1 MLLSRSAEYGLRAAL
16 YLASLEQSGFV
27 SIRDISDHLGL
38 SFHFLTK
45 IFQKLT
51 RAGLL
56 HSYRGPNGGV
66 VLAKPASEITLKDV
80 VVAVDGEELFTS
92 CILGLPGCGDPAPC
106 PLHHRWEVERRRL
119 GDMLEGLTLHDTA
132 AGVRA
137 RTLRLTGVG

>member
-16 YLASLEQSGFV
+16 YLASLEPSGFV

-66 VLAKPASEITLKDV
+66 RD
-80 VVAVDGEELFTS
+80 D
-92 CILGLPGCGDPAPC
+92 D
-106 PLHHRWEVERRRL
+106 R
-119 GDMLEGLTLHDTA
+119 
-132 AGVRA
+132 RA
-137 RTLRLTGVG
+137 R